1 MSSMSFDIE
10 PEASRRRIF
19 LKGMEP
25 FQDLPTTSEAL
36 RILEP
41 QSHRLS
47 FASEAAW
54 WEVFPAA
61 TDSRFLRELGIP
73 ALGFSPMRPAVGSP
87 RGLSGA
93 CRLLSLAF

>member
-36 RILEP
+36 R
-41 QSHRLS
+41 
-47 FASEAAW
+47 
-54 WEVFPAA
+54 
-61 TDSRFLRELGIP
+61 T
-73 ALGFSPMRPAVGSP
+73 
-87 RGLSGA
+87 
-93 CRLLSLAF
+93 